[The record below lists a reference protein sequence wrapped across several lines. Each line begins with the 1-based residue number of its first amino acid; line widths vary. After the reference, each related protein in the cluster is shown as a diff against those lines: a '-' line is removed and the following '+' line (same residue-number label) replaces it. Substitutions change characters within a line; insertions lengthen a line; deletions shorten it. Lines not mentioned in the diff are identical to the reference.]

1 MNSLGGSM
9 DGPSVLPAQAMNIFD
24 PRTFAYLGMTTWGE
38 QGQPGGDALVQTAV
52 VDRVGE
58 MP

>member
-1 MNSLGGSM
+1 VVWHFYGSK
-9 DGPSVLPAQAMNIFD
+9 AMNIFD

-38 QGQPGGDALVQTAV
+38 KGELGGDALVQTAI
-52 VDRVGE
+52 VDRAGE